1 MDWDLLR
8 FVLAV
13 AEAGGVSAA
22 ARALGVDAGTVSRR
36 LDAVE
41 AQLRC
46 KLFHRT
52 RRGLTPT
59 AAGTKLIAPAQRI
72 AAEIRRLDFELSAED
87 RGLAG
92 PVVVTATEAVAAGF
106 LAPILPA
113 LHARH
118 PGIAVEIVTDIRAL
132 DLGRREA
139 DIALRLVR
147 PRLGDLAARRLG
159 EVGYG
164 LYGSPAYLDTRGE
177 PDLRRHCAGHTL
189 IDWPLDYTII
199 PQVPWLRRH
208 AAAAN
213 VAMRSGSALAR
224 LAACSSGL
232 GLSLLPCVLAEGD
245 RRLRRIEVA
254 VSPPVQELWLVT
266 HRDLAR
272 VARVRVVLEHIGV
285 EAKRT
290 RHRLI
295 GRSQASGPRRT
306 VGKVDSQPI
315 DRRSST

>member
-1 MDWDLLR
+1 MDWDHLR

-22 ARALGVDAGTVSRR
+22 ARALHVDAGTVSRR
-36 LDAVE
+36 LDALE

-59 AAGTKLIAPAQRI
+59 AAGAKLIAPAQRI
-72 AAEIRRLDFELSAED
+72 AGEIRRLDFELSAED

-92 PVVVTATEAVAAGF
+92 PVVVTATEAIAAGF

-132 DLGRREA
+132 DLARREA

-147 PRLGDLAARRLG
+147 PRLGDLVARRLG
-159 EVGYG
+159 DVGYG
-164 LYGSPAYLDTRGE
+164 LYASPAYLEARGE
-177 PDLRRHCAGHTL
+177 PELRSQCAGHVL

-208 AAAAN
+208 AAAAP

-224 LAACSSGL
+224 LGACANGL
-232 GLSLLPCVLAEGD
+232 GLALLPCILADGD
-245 RRLRRIEVA
+245 PRLRRITA
-254 VSPPVQELWLVT
+254 ATLPPVQELWLVT

-272 VARVRVVLEHIGV
+272 VARVRVVLEHV
-285 EAKRT
+285 AAEAKRV
-290 RHRLI
+290 RSRFR
-295 GRSQASGPRRT
+295 GRR
-306 VGKVDSQPI
+306 
-315 DRRSST
+315 

>member
-1 MDWDLLR
+1 MDWDHLR

-36 LDAVE
+36 LDATE
-41 AQLRC
+41 ASLRC

-59 AAGTKLIAPAQRI
+59 EAGTKLIAPARRI
-72 AAEIRRLDFELSAED
+72 AAEIGRLDLELSAED

-92 PVVVTATEAVAAGF
+92 PVVITATEAVAAGF
-106 LAPILPA
+106 LAPILPG
-113 LHARH
+113 LRMRH
-118 PGIAVEIVTDIRAL
+118 PGIVVELVTDIRTL

-147 PRLGDLAARRLG
+147 PRLGDLSVRRLG

-164 LYGSPAYLDTRGE
+164 LYAAARYVEARGM
-177 PDLRRHCAGHTL
+177 PDLEVQAAGHDV

-199 PQVPWLRRH
+199 PQVPWLRRLV
-208 AAAAN
+208 AAAP
-213 VAMRSGSALAR
+213 VVMRSGSAVAR
-224 LAACSSGL
+224 QAACAEGL
-232 GLSLLPCVLAEGD
+232 GLALLPCVLAD
-245 RRLRRIEVA
+245 ADPRLQRVPTRPA
-254 VSPPVQELWLVT
+254 PVQELWLVT

-272 VARVRVVLEHIGV
+272 MPRIRVVLDFV
-285 EAKRT
+285 ATEAR
-290 RHRLI
+290 RARARLR
-295 GRSQASGPRRT
+295 GRR
-306 VGKVDSQPI
+306 
-315 DRRSST
+315 

>member
-132 DLGRREA
+132 DLSRREA

-159 EVGYG
+159 DVGYG
-164 LYGSPAYLDTRGE
+164 LYAAPGYLESRGL
-177 PDLRRHCAGHTL
+177 PDPRTQCAGHAVV
-189 IDWPLDYTII
+189 DWPLDYSII

-208 AAAAN
+208 AAAAQ

-224 LAACSSGL
+224 LSACAAGL
-232 GLSLLPCVLAEGD
+232 GIALLPCVLAD
-245 RRLRRIEVA
+245 ADARVRRIVA
-254 VSPPVQELWLVT
+254 SPAPPKQELWLVT

-272 VARVRVVLEHIGV
+272 VPRIRVVLEHV
-285 EAKRT
+285 ATEARRARRRLAGAT
-290 RHRLI
+290 R
-295 GRSQASGPRRT
+295 A
-306 VGKVDSQPI
+306 
-315 DRRSST
+315 

>member
-1 MDWDLLR
+1 MDWDHLR

-22 ARALGVDAGTVSRR
+22 ARALHVDAGTVSRR
-36 LDAVE
+36 LDALE
-41 AQLRC
+41 SQLRC

-59 AAGTKLIAPAQRI
+59 AAGAKLIAPAQRI
-72 AAEIRRLDFELSAED
+72 AGEIRRLDFELSAED

-92 PVVVTATEAVAAGF
+92 PVVVTATEAIAAGF
-106 LAPILPA
+106 LAPVLPA

-147 PRLGDLAARRLG
+147 PRLGDLVARRLG
-159 EVGYG
+159 DVGYE
-164 LYGSPAYLDTRGE
+164 LYASPAYLVARGDPE
-177 PDLRRHCAGHTL
+177 LGTQCAGHAL

-208 AAAAN
+208 AAAAQ
-213 VAMRSGSALAR
+213 VAVRSGSALTR
-224 LAACSSGL
+224 LSVCAAGL
-232 GLSLLPCVLAEGD
+232 GLALLPRVLAAGD
-245 RRLRRIEVA
+245 ARLRPIA
-254 VSPPVQELWLVT
+254 TAPAPPTQELWLVT
-266 HRDLAR
+266 HRDLIR
-272 VARVRVVLEHIGV
+272 VTRVRVVLEHIAT
-285 EAKRT
+285 EAKRA
-290 RHRLI
+290 RAQLA
-295 GRSQASGPRRT
+295 GRR
-306 VGKVDSQPI
+306 
-315 DRRSST
+315 